1 MSEPGDTT
9 VNPQVD
15 GPVNGPVNGQGPVEN
30 GAGNGRGGMSLP
42 ELSIHRHVLAYMLS
56 GVLLLFGIISFDR
69 IGVDRHPEIDFP
81 MVSVRTVLP
90 GASPEIIDSSIANII
105 ESSVN
110 SVPGI
115 DHIKSTSAPGASVIV
130 VRFGLEKD
138 IDVAFNEVQAKV
150 NQVLPEL
157 PEKADPPVVAKVE
170 FGGMPILWL
179 ALSGDRTLQQLNL
192 YARNIIKKRLET
204 IDGIGEVKI
213 GGERKRTIRVNLDPD
228 RMAAFGIAAN
238 DVLGAFATEHVRLQG
253 GFLVGGDQEKLVKL
267 DMEYHDPEELESLI
281 VAYPAGAPIRLRDI
295 ATVED
300 GLADNRQFASFNG
313 QPTVALGIVKVQR
326 SNSVAIVDEV
336 KRRLEEEILPE
347 LPAGMNI
354 EIAHNDAELI
364 EDIVTALEE
373 HILLGTLLTALVVW
387 LFLKSVSATLIIA
400 AAIPV
405 SLLGAVA
412 VMYFSGYTFNTMTL
426 MGLLLLIGVV
436 VDDAIV
442 VLENIFRQ
450 RERGNENP
458 VSAALIGSRQVVFP
472 VLAATLTLVAIFAP
486 VIFMQGII
494 GSFFQSFAVVVTV
507 GVVVSLFV
515 SLTLTP
521 ALCSRHLKHSQRH
534 GKLYRI
540 IEAPFLV
547 IDRSYRKLID
557 VSLKYR
563 WLVVLVALA
572 AVLSSGFFFSRI
584 DKGFMPEEDD
594 GRFVIALKTPL
605 GSSIDYTVSKLQQ
618 VEAVLAE
625 YPAITGSFATIGGDQ
640 AGQVSRANMIVKMAR
655 WEDRDISQIQLMN
668 TLRQSLALIPG
679 MEIFVTRMPMIGGNR
694 GDTLQFVL
702 VGPELEKVAELAFDV
717 KAKLDQVPGM
727 GVLDLDLQLDLPQLE
742 MEISRERVRSLGIT
756 SRDVA
761 LAVNVLSGGFDVARY
776 NDDPGDGERYD
787 VRLKAGEGSIRQA
800 PDLSRIYLRAAGGEL
815 VRLDNLAKLEQSMG
829 PAVVSRYDLQYAAT
843 FFGNPSLGDASA
855 ISRVEEATRTLLPV
869 GYKVKMTGRS
879 EEFGKTVNY
888 ISFAFVTSLILVYM
902 VLASQFNSFI
912 QPLVIMVAQP
922 LAIIGGVAAL
932 WLTGHSL
939 NIFSMIGL
947 VLLVG
952 LVAKNSILLVD
963 LTNQL
968 REEGVAIDEALRE
981 ACPRRLRPVL
991 MTSCTIILALLPA
1004 ALGLGAGSDTNGPLA
1019 VAVIGGLISS
1029 TLLTLVVVPS
1039 VYSLVEHRIER

>member
-1 MSEPGDTT
+1 
-9 VNPQVD
+9 
-15 GPVNGPVNGQGPVEN
+15 
-30 GAGNGRGGMSLP
+30 
-42 ELSIHRHVLAYMLS
+42 
-56 GVLLLFGIISFDR
+56 
-69 IGVDRHPEIDFP
+69 
-81 MVSVRTVLP
+81 
-90 GASPEIIDSSIANII
+90 
-105 ESSVN
+105 
-110 SVPGI
+110 
-115 DHIKSTSAPGASVIV
+115 
-130 VRFGLEKD
+130 
-138 IDVAFNEVQAKV
+138 
-150 NQVLPEL
+150 
-157 PEKADPPVVAKVE
+157 
-170 FGGMPILWL
+170 
-179 ALSGDRTLQQLNL
+179 
-192 YARNIIKKRLET
+192 
-204 IDGIGEVKI
+204 
-213 GGERKRTIRVNLDPD
+213 
-228 RMAAFGIAAN
+228 
-238 DVLGAFATEHVRLQG
+238 
-253 GFLVGGDQEKLVKL
+253 
-267 DMEYHDPEELESLI
+267 
-281 VAYPAGAPIRLRDI
+281 
-295 ATVED
+295 
-300 GLADNRQFASFNG
+300 
-313 QPTVALGIVKVQR
+313 VALGIVKVQK

-336 KRRLEEEILPE
+336 KRRLEDEILPE
-347 LPAGMNI
+347 LPPGMNI

-364 EDIVTALEE
+364 EDIVDALEE

-412 VMYFSGYTFNTMTL
+412 VMYFFGYTFNTMTL
-426 MGLLLLIGVV
+426 LGLLLLIGVV

-450 RERGNENP
+450 RERGNEEP
-458 VSAALIGSRQVVFP
+458 VSAALEGSRQVVFP

-494 GSFFQSFAVVVTV
+494 GSFFRSFAVVVTV

-521 ALCSRHLKHSQRH
+521 ALCSRHLKHSQQH
-534 GKLYRI
+534 GKLYRL
-540 IEAPFLV
+540 IEAPFLLL
-547 IDRSYRKLID
+547 DRSYKKLID
-557 VSLKYR
+557 ISLAYR
-563 WLVVLVALA
+563 WLVVLVALV
-572 AVLSSGFFFSRI
+572 AVLSSGFFFARI

-605 GSSIDYTVSKLQQ
+605 GSSIGYTVSKLQE
-618 VEAVLAE
+618 VEAAFAE
-625 YPAITGSFATIGGDQ
+625 YPAIIGSFATIGGDQ

-655 WEDRDISQIQLMN
+655 WEDRDISQLQLMN
-668 TLRQSLALIPG
+668 KLRRRLALIPG
-679 MEIFVTRMPMIGGNR
+679 LEIFVTRMPMVGGNR

-702 VGPELEKVAELAFDV
+702 VGPELEKVAELAYDV
-717 KAKLDQVPGM
+717 KAELDKVPGM

-742 MEISRERVRSLGIT
+742 MKISRERARSLGIT

-776 NDDPGDGERYD
+776 NDEPGDGERYD

-815 VRLDNLAKLEQSMG
+815 VRLDNLATLEQSLG

-843 FFGNPSLGDASA
+843 FFGNPTLADAAA
-855 ISRVEEATRTLLPV
+855 ISRVHETVRGLLPV
-869 GYKVKMTGRS
+869 GYKVKMTGRA

-888 ISFAFVTSLILVYM
+888 MLFAFVTSLILVYM
-902 VLASQFNSFI
+902 VLASQFNCFI

-939 NIFSMIGL
+939 NIYSMIGL

-968 REEGVAIDEALRE
+968 RDEGVAIDQALRE

-991 MTSCTIILALLPA
+991 MTSFTIILALSPA

-1039 VYSLVEHRIER
+1039 VYSLVEHRKGRQ

>member
-1 MSEPGDTT
+1 MSESVSG
-9 VNPQVD
+9 N
-15 GPVNGPVNGQGPVEN
+15 N
-30 GAGNGRGGMSLP
+30 GADKRREGMSLP

-56 GVLLLFGIISFDR
+56 GVLLLFGLISFDR
-69 IGVDRHPEIDFP
+69 IGVDRHPDIDFP

-90 GASPEIIDSSIANII
+90 GASPEIIDSSIANIL

-115 DHIKSTSAPGASVIV
+115 DHIQSTSAPGVSVIV
-130 VRFGLEKD
+130 VRFGLEKE

-170 FGGMPILWL
+170 FGAMPVLWL
-179 ALSGDRTLQQLNL
+179 ALSGDRTLQQLNQ

-204 IDGIGEVKI
+204 VDGVGEVRI
-213 GGERKRTIRVNLDPD
+213 GGERKRTIRVNLDPN

-238 DVLGAFATEHVRLQG
+238 DVLAAFATEHVRMQG

-281 VAYPAGAPIRLRDI
+281 VAYPEGAPIRLRDI
-295 ATVED
+295 ATVVD

-313 QPTVALGIVKVQR
+313 KPTVGLGIVKVQK

-347 LPAGMNI
+347 LPHGMNI

-364 EDIVTALEE
+364 EDIVNALEE

-426 MGLLLLIGVV
+426 LGLLLLIGVV

-458 VSAALIGSRQVVFP
+458 VSAALTGSRQVVFP

-521 ALCSRHLKHSQRH
+521 ALCSRHLKHSQQH
-534 GKLYRI
+534 GHLYRI
-540 IEAPFLV
+540 IEAPFLAL
-547 IDRSYRKLID
+547 DRAYRILID
-557 VSLKYR
+557 FSLNYR
-563 WLVVLVALA
+563 WLVILVALF
-572 AVLSSGFFFSRI
+572 AVLSSGFFFSQI
-584 DKGFMPEEDD
+584 DKGFMPDEDD

-605 GSSIDYTVSKLQQ
+605 GSSIDYTVAKLQA
-618 VEAVLAE
+618 VEATFAD
-625 YPAITGSFATIGGDQ
+625 YPAIIGSFATIGEDQ
-640 AGQVSRANMIVKMAR
+640 AGQVSRANVIVKMAR
-655 WEDRDISQIQLMN
+655 WEDREISQLELMN
-668 TLRQSLALIPG
+668 QLRRRLALIPG
-679 MEIFVTRMPMIGGNR
+679 MEVFVTRMPMVGGNR

-702 VGPELEKVAELAFDV
+702 VGPELERVAELAYEV
-717 KAKLDQVPGM
+717 KARLDRVPGM
-727 GVLDLDLQLDLPQLE
+727 GVIDLDLQLNLPQLE
-742 MEISRERVRSLGIT
+742 MKISRERVRSLGIT

-787 VRLKAGEGSIRQA
+787 VRLKAGEGSISQA

-815 VRLDNLAKLEQSMG
+815 VRLDNLATLEQSLG

-843 FFGNPSLGDASA
+843 FFGNPTLGDAAA
-855 ISRVEEATRTLLPV
+855 ISRVQETASELMPV
-869 GYKVKMTGRS
+869 GYKLKMTGRS

-888 ISFAFVTSLILVYM
+888 MTFAFVTSLILVYM
-902 VLASQFNSFI
+902 VLSSQFNSFI
-912 QPLVIMVAQP
+912 QPLIIMVAQP

-968 REEGVAIDEALRE
+968 REEGVAIDQALRE

-991 MTSCTIILALLPA
+991 MTSFTIILALLPA
-1004 ALGLGAGSDTNGPLA
+1004 ALGFGAGSDTNGPLA

-1039 VYSLVEHRIER
+1039 VYSLVEHRIERH

>member
-1 MSEPGDTT
+1 MSESVSG
-9 VNPQVD
+9 N
-15 GPVNGPVNGQGPVEN
+15 N
-30 GAGNGRGGMSLP
+30 GADKRREGMSLP

-56 GVLLLFGIISFDR
+56 GVLLLFGLISFDR
-69 IGVDRHPEIDFP
+69 IGVDRHPDIDFP

-90 GASPEIIDSSIANII
+90 GASPEIIDSSIANIL

-115 DHIKSTSAPGASVIV
+115 DHIQSTSAPGVSVIV
-130 VRFGLEKD
+130 VRFGLEKE

-170 FGGMPILWL
+170 FGAMPVLWL
-179 ALSGDRTLQQLNL
+179 ALSGDRTLQQLNQ

-204 IDGIGEVKI
+204 VDGVGEVRI
-213 GGERKRTIRVNLDPD
+213 GGERKRTIRVNLDPN

-238 DVLGAFATEHVRLQG
+238 DVLAAFATEHVRMQG

-281 VAYPAGAPIRLRDI
+281 VAYPEGAPIRLRDI
-295 ATVED
+295 ATVVD

-313 QPTVALGIVKVQR
+313 KPTVGLGIVKVQK

-347 LPAGMNI
+347 LPPGMNI

-364 EDIVTALEE
+364 EDIVNALEE

-426 MGLLLLIGVV
+426 LGLLLLIGVV

-458 VSAALIGSRQVVFP
+458 VSAALEGSRQVVFP

-521 ALCSRHLKHSQRH
+521 ALCSRHLKHSQQH
-534 GKLYRI
+534 GHLYRI
-540 IEAPFLV
+540 IEAPFLAL
-547 IDRSYRKLID
+547 DRAYRILID
-557 VSLKYR
+557 FSLNYR
-563 WLVVLVALA
+563 WLVILVALF
-572 AVLSSGFFFSRI
+572 AVLSSGFFFSQI
-584 DKGFMPEEDD
+584 DKGFMPDEDD

-605 GSSIDYTVSKLQQ
+605 GSSIDYTVAKLQA
-618 VEAVLAE
+618 VEATFAD
-625 YPAITGSFATIGGDQ
+625 YPAIIGSFATIGEDQ
-640 AGQVSRANMIVKMAR
+640 AGQVSRANVIVKMAR
-655 WEDRDISQIQLMN
+655 WEDREISQLELMN
-668 TLRQSLALIPG
+668 QLRRRLALIPG
-679 MEIFVTRMPMIGGNR
+679 MEVFVTRMPMVGGNR

-702 VGPELEKVAELAFDV
+702 VGPELERVAELAYEV
-717 KAKLDQVPGM
+717 KARLDKVPGM
-727 GVLDLDLQLDLPQLE
+727 GVIDLDLQLNLPQLE
-742 MEISRERVRSLGIT
+742 MKISRERVRSLGIT

-787 VRLKAGEGSIRQA
+787 VRLKAGEGSISQA
-800 PDLSRIYLRAAGGEL
+800 PDLSRIYLRAAGGDL
-815 VRLDNLAKLEQSMG
+815 VRLDNLATLEQSLG

-843 FFGNPSLGDASA
+843 FFGNPTLGDAAA
-855 ISRVEEATRTLLPV
+855 ISRVQETASELMPV
-869 GYKVKMTGRS
+869 GYKLKMTGRS

-888 ISFAFVTSLILVYM
+888 MTFAFVTSLILVYM
-902 VLASQFNSFI
+902 VLSSQFNSFI
-912 QPLVIMVAQP
+912 QPLIIMVAQP

-968 REEGVAIDEALRE
+968 REEGVAIDQALRE

-991 MTSCTIILALLPA
+991 MTSFTIILALLPA
-1004 ALGLGAGSDTNGPLA
+1004 ALGFGAGSDTNGPLA

-1039 VYSLVEHRIER
+1039 VYSLVEHRIERH

>member
-1 MSEPGDTT
+1 MSESVSG
-9 VNPQVD
+9 N
-15 GPVNGPVNGQGPVEN
+15 N
-30 GAGNGRGGMSLP
+30 GADKRREGMSLP

-56 GVLLLFGIISFDR
+56 GVLLLFGLISFDR
-69 IGVDRHPEIDFP
+69 IGVDRHPDIDFP

-90 GASPEIIDSSIANII
+90 GASPEIIDSSIANIL

-115 DHIKSTSAPGASVIV
+115 DHIQSTSAPGVSVIV
-130 VRFGLEKD
+130 VRFGLEKE

-170 FGGMPILWL
+170 FGAMPVLWL
-179 ALSGDRTLQQLNL
+179 ALSGDRTLQQLNQ

-204 IDGIGEVKI
+204 VDGVGEVRI
-213 GGERKRTIRVNLDPD
+213 GGERKRTIRVNLDPN

-238 DVLGAFATEHVRLQG
+238 DVLAAFATEHVRMQG

-267 DMEYHDPEELESLI
+267 DMEYHNPEELESLI
-281 VAYPAGAPIRLRDI
+281 VAYPEGAPIRLRDI
-295 ATVED
+295 ATVVD

-313 QPTVALGIVKVQR
+313 KPTVGLGIVKVQK

-347 LPAGMNI
+347 LPPGMNI

-364 EDIVTALEE
+364 EDIVNALEE

-426 MGLLLLIGVV
+426 LGLLLLIGVV

-458 VSAALIGSRQVVFP
+458 VSAALTGSRQVVFP

-521 ALCSRHLKHSQRH
+521 ALCSRHLKHSQQH
-534 GKLYRI
+534 GHLYRI
-540 IEAPFLV
+540 IEAPFLAL
-547 IDRSYRKLID
+547 DRAYRILID
-557 VSLKYR
+557 FSLNYR
-563 WLVVLVALA
+563 WMVILVALF
-572 AVLSSGFFFSRI
+572 AVLSSGFFFSQI
-584 DKGFMPEEDD
+584 DKGFMPDEDD

-605 GSSIDYTVSKLQQ
+605 GSSIDYTVAKLQA
-618 VEAVLAE
+618 VEATFSH
-625 YPAITGSFATIGGDQ
+625 YPAIIGSFATIGEDQ
-640 AGQVSRANMIVKMAR
+640 AGQVSRANVIVKMAR
-655 WEDRDISQIQLMN
+655 WEDREISQLELMSQ
-668 TLRQSLALIPG
+668 LRQRLALIPG
-679 MEIFVTRMPMIGGNR
+679 MEVFVTRMPMVGGNR

-702 VGPELEKVAELAFDV
+702 VGPELERVAELAYEV
-717 KAKLDQVPGM
+717 KARLDRVPGM
-727 GVLDLDLQLDLPQLE
+727 GVIDLDLQLNLPQLE
-742 MEISRERVRSLGIT
+742 MKISRERVRSLGIT

-787 VRLKAGEGSIRQA
+787 VRLKAGEGSISQA
-800 PDLSRIYLRAAGGEL
+800 PDLSRIYLRAAGGDL
-815 VRLDNLAKLEQSMG
+815 VRLDNLATLEQSLG

-843 FFGNPSLGDASA
+843 FFGNPTLGDAAA
-855 ISRVEEATRTLLPV
+855 ISRVQETASELMPV
-869 GYKVKMTGRS
+869 GYKLKMTGRS

-888 ISFAFVTSLILVYM
+888 MTFAFVTSLILVYM
-902 VLASQFNSFI
+902 VLSSQFNSFI
-912 QPLVIMVAQP
+912 QPLIIMVAQP

-968 REEGVAIDEALRE
+968 REEGVAIDQALRE

-991 MTSCTIILALLPA
+991 MTSFTIILALLPA
-1004 ALGLGAGSDTNGPLA
+1004 ALGFGAGSDTNGPLA

-1039 VYSLVEHRIER
+1039 VYSLVEHRIERH

>member
-1 MSEPGDTT
+1 
-9 VNPQVD
+9 
-15 GPVNGPVNGQGPVEN
+15 
-30 GAGNGRGGMSLP
+30 
-42 ELSIHRHVLAYMLS
+42 
-56 GVLLLFGIISFDR
+56 
-69 IGVDRHPEIDFP
+69 
-81 MVSVRTVLP
+81 
-90 GASPEIIDSSIANII
+90 
-105 ESSVN
+105 
-110 SVPGI
+110 
-115 DHIKSTSAPGASVIV
+115 
-130 VRFGLEKD
+130 
-138 IDVAFNEVQAKV
+138 
-150 NQVLPEL
+150 
-157 PEKADPPVVAKVE
+157 
-170 FGGMPILWL
+170 
-179 ALSGDRTLQQLNL
+179 
-192 YARNIIKKRLET
+192 
-204 IDGIGEVKI
+204 
-213 GGERKRTIRVNLDPD
+213 
-228 RMAAFGIAAN
+228 
-238 DVLGAFATEHVRLQG
+238 
-253 GFLVGGDQEKLVKL
+253 
-267 DMEYHDPEELESLI
+267 
-281 VAYPAGAPIRLRDI
+281 
-295 ATVED
+295 
-300 GLADNRQFASFNG
+300 
-313 QPTVALGIVKVQR
+313 
-326 SNSVAIVDEV
+326 
-336 KRRLEEEILPE
+336 
-347 LPAGMNI
+347 
-354 EIAHNDAELI
+354 
-364 EDIVTALEE
+364 
-373 HILLGTLLTALVVW
+373 LTALVVW

-426 MGLLLLIGVV
+426 LGLLLLIGVV

-458 VSAALIGSRQVVFP
+458 VSAALIGSQQVVFP

-521 ALCSRHLKHSQRH
+521 ALCSRHLKHSQQH

-540 IEAPFLV
+540 IEAPFLAL
-547 IDRSYRKLID
+547 DRSYRKLID

-563 WLVVLVALA
+563 WLVILVALA
-572 AVLSSGFFFSRI
+572 AVLSSGFFFARI

-605 GSSIDYTVSKLQQ
+605 GSSIDYTVSKLQE

-625 YPAITGSFATIGGDQ
+625 HPAITGSFATIGEDQ

-668 TLRQSLALIPG
+668 KLRVRLALIPG
-679 MEIFVTRMPMIGGNR
+679 MEIFVTRMPMVGGNR

-702 VGPELEKVAELAFDV
+702 VGPDLERVAELAYDI
-717 KAKLDQVPGM
+717 KAELDQIPGM

-815 VRLDNLAKLEQSMG
+815 VRLDNLARLEQSMG

-843 FFGNPSLGDASA
+843 FFGNPTLGDASA
-855 ISRVEEATRTLLPV
+855 ISQVEEATRALLPV

-968 REEGVAIDEALRE
+968 RGEGVAIDEALRE